1 MVTVHIFAVMPKTN
15 KTLEWSHTIPTNT
28 ETVNPNTS
36 STNSNQTAEVPLNNN
51 SRITDVAEL
60 DDRTIQMWVN
70 ISTKTHDDS
79 LENCHVCKS
88 SGSGELIQC
97 DNILCRK
104 YFHPSCAGVDIN
116 TLPLIWYCSIA
127 CEHQMISTV
136 NKNSATEQQAEPNTC
151 ALEDDAANSNQ
162 DDTNADEDDAV
173 NNISA
178 LGFLDIAAVK
188 ACLSASDGD
197 PNIAVDYLMNGI
209 PPENELPDKDNPRK
223 FETQAISHDLSSLQS
238 KIRDVSSQ
246 KTKKSI
252 GIRTMNGKPT
262 LNRASRMP
270 PPPPPA
276 AAAAAAGISNLKR
289 KHNELIYVR
298 IGTTEHEAFELENSA
313 NPGEHETVWVEWIAT
328 GKKQCISRNQIVKNG
343 LQAWKRKPP
352 AKFSLVE

>member
-1 MVTVHIFAVMPKTN
+1 MVTVHIFAVMSTN
-15 KTLEWSHTIPTNT
+15 RTLDWSHTIPTNT
-28 ETVNPNTS
+28 ETVNPNSS
-36 STNSNQTAEVPLNNN
+36 STNNNQTAEVPLNNN

-70 ISTKTHDDS
+70 ISTKAQDDS
-79 LENCHVCKS
+79 LEICHVCKS
-88 SGSGELIQC
+88 SGELIQC
-97 DNILCRK
+97 DNISCRK
-104 YFHPSCAGVDIN
+104 SFHPSCVEVDIN
-116 TLPLIWYCSIA
+116 TLPLIWYCSVA
-127 CEHQMISTV
+127 CEHQMVSTS
-136 NKNSATEQQAEPNTC
+136 NKNSAIEQQAESSTC
-151 ALEDDAANSNQ
+151 ALEDDADA
-162 DDTNADEDDAV
+162 DDAGDDV
-173 NNISA
+173 ANNITA

-209 PPENELPDKDNPRK
+209 PPEKELPDKGNPRK
-223 FETQAISHDLSSLQS
+223 FETQAMSHDLSSLQS

-246 KTKKSI
+246 QTKKSF

-270 PPPPPA
+270 AAGARQASPPT
-276 AAAAAAGISNLKR
+276 AAAAGISNLKR

-328 GKKQCISRNQIVKNG
+328 GKKQCISRHQIVRNG
-343 LQAWKRKPP
+343 LQARKRKPP
-352 AKFSLVE
+352 TKFSLVE